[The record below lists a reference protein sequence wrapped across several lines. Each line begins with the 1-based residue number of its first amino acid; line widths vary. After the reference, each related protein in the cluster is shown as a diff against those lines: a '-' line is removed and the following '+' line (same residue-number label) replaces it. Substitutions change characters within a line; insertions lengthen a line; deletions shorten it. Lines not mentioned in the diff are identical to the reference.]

1 MIFCETS
8 LFNFKFSAMND
19 KCENQNNSDWS
30 NWMGIIKKYNQP
42 SLPKSWGQ
50 IANSFIPFFALWV
63 VMVCSIDISYW
74 LTLGL
79 SVLAAGFLVRI
90 FIIFHDCG
98 HGSFFKS
105 PLMNRIVGIVAGM
118 LVFTPY
124 HKWHYSHKIHH
135 QTVGNLDKRGVGD
148 VMTLTVA
155 EYNNLSTFKRFSYR
169 IYRNPFVLLL
179 LAPFF
184 IFTVLHRL
192 PGKNRPFKENLFTHL
207 TTLGIIAIIT
217 GVSLL
222 IGFKTF
228 LLIEVPLF
236 WVASVHGVWLFYVQ
250 HQFKWVTWKR
260 NETWNYRIIAMEG
273 SSYLKLPKVLQWFTG
288 NIGFHHI
295 HHLSSLIPNYNL
307 EKCYRENP
315 IFQDIKPLNFF
326 TSLDSVR
333 YRLWDE
339 QKRKLVGFKEALR
352 QAIPSVV

>member
-1 MIFCETS
+1 
-8 LFNFKFSAMND
+8 MNNNI
-19 KCENQNNSDWS
+19 ENSNNSDWS

-42 SLPKSWGQ
+42 SLWKSWWQ

-63 VMVCSIDISYW
+63 AMVYTIDYSYW

-105 PLMNRIVGIVAGM
+105 PLMNRIVGVIAGM

-155 EYNNLSTFKRFSYR
+155 EYNNLSTFKRFLYR
-169 IYRNPFVLLL
+169 IYRNPVVLLL

-184 IFTVLHRL
+184 IFTVLLRL
-192 PGKNRPFKENLFTHL
+192 PGKNRPFKENLYTHL
-207 TTLGIIAIIT
+207 TTLGIIAVIT

-222 IGFKTF
+222 ISFKTF
-228 LLIEVPLF
+228 LLIEIPLF
-236 WVASVHGVWLFYVQ
+236 WIASVHGVWLFYLQ
-250 HQFKWVTWKR
+250 HQFKWVTWER
-260 NETWNYRIIAMEG
+260 NESWNYRNIAMQG

-295 HHLSSLIPNYNL
+295 HHLSSQIPNYNL

-315 IFQDIKPLNFF
+315 IFQEIKPLNFF
-326 TSLDSVR
+326 TSLDSIR

-339 QKRKLVGFKEALR
+339 QKHKLVGFKNALR
-352 QAIPSVV
+352 RTIPSFE